1 MRVVRDIAV
10 ILLLIVLTML
20 LLVGLVI
27 GVQLL
32 MGVEFGGV
40 TSNQESARPCGMWY
54 CVTPEVPVCCS
65 LLVEATVTPEP
76 VLCDCSIVT
85 ETPFVLTSTPHGTEP
100 PRTLGPTNTPEVI
113 STPVLTNTPVV
124 TNTPI
129 PTSTNPI
136 PTATSLP
143 EPTNKPKC
151 NRGLGNRSEGCDPP
165 GSDGKPGNAGEEN
178 ERNFKH

>member
-1 MRVVRDIAV
+1 MRVVRDISAS
-10 ILLLIVLTML
+10 ILLIVLTML
-20 LLVGLVI
+20 AIIGILI
-27 GVQLL
+27 GVQFLL
-32 MGVEFGGV
+32 HNISDDIN
-40 TSNQESARPCGMWY
+40 SNRKSLEPCG
-54 CVTPEVPVCCS
+54 VCY
-65 LLVEATVTPEP
+65 LVEATVTPEP
-76 VLCDCSIVT
+76 VLCDCSVVT

-113 STPVLTNTPVV
+113 STPILTNTPVV

-151 NRGLGNRSEGCDPP
+151 NRGLGNGSEGCDPP